1 VGWDTKSAE
10 GSSAGSL
17 LTARSFGHLGFTGTS
32 IWCDPSR
39 ALCVVM
45 LSNRVHP
52 TRENI
57 KIRSYRP
64 RFHDAVVR
72 LIFGDD

>member
-1 VGWDTKSAE
+1 M
-10 GSSAGSL
+10 L
-17 LTARSFGHLGFTGTS
+17 LSARSFGHLGFTGTS

-39 ALCVVM
+39 ALCVVL

-52 TRENI
+52 TRDNI